1 MASVSQ
7 ECGLVMEMTIAATT
21 VMKIQNTVVSIL
33 EITLFGYFF
42 WSIIA
47 DLVSCMQVIEQ
58 LPKTLLPS

>member
-1 MASVSQ
+1 MWSCDGDDD
-7 ECGLVMEMTIAATT
+7 CGDNSDEDPKYCSKYTRNYSFWL
-21 VMKIQNTVVSIL
+21 
-33 EITLFGYFF
+33 FF